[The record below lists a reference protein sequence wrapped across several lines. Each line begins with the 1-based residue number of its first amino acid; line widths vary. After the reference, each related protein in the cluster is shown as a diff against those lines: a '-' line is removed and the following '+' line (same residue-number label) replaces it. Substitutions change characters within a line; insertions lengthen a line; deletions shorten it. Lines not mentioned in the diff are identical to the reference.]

1 MDQAQIIGIAIG
13 LGGLGLLGLIVF
25 IKSNMVICQP
35 SEIVILSGRK
45 RRQEDGS
52 VAGYRV
58 IRGGRGFKWPFIESV
73 ARLPLTTLPIDIHL
87 PKALCAGMIPVTI
100 EGRANVKL
108 AGRSEEGL
116 ENAVERFLGKG
127 TDSVTRTA
135 QQTIEG
141 ALRGVIAEVSPEEA
155 NAQRLQLA
163 QKVTDA
169 ARENLSRLGIVLDF
183 FQIQSLSDEQG
194 YLEAIGR
201 RKNAEVRRDAE
212 ISEAQAKA
220 EARQVAAEQRRIGR
234 EAEIESERAIIKRE
248 NTLAVERADLSAES
262 NRAEEKAKV
271 AGDIARTEE
280 RISLESKKVEL
291 SGKKQEAETVIPAR
305 AAREASV
312 LKAEGKAARI
322 LEDGKATAQ
331 AIELMREQWQDGD
344 THDLFM
350 IQLLP
355 ELLDKVTSVVSDNLR
370 VDKLT
375 ILDGGDGS
383 GIPSYVNNLT
393 GSAITMLEQLKNAT
407 GIDIEKLAQG
417 APKGANTD
425 LPKELG

>member
-13 LGGLGLLGLIVF
+13 LGGLALLALIVF

-35 SEIVILSGRK
+35 NEIVILSGRK

-58 IRGGRGFKWPFIESV
+58 IRGGRGFKWPFVESV
-73 ARLPLTTLPIDIHL
+73 ARLSLTTLPIEVHL

-127 TDSVTRTA
+127 PEAVTRTA

-141 ALRGVIAEVSPEEA
+141 ALRGVIAAVSPEEA

-163 QKVTDA
+163 KDVTET
-169 ARENLSRLGIVLDF
+169 ARENLNRLGIVLDF
-183 FQIQSLSDEQG
+183 FQIQSISDDQG

-201 RKNAEVRRDAE
+201 KKNAEVRRDAQ
-212 ISEAQAKA
+212 IAEAQAGA
-220 EARQVAAEQRRIGR
+220 EARQVAAEQHRIGR
-234 EAEIESERAIIKRE
+234 EAEIESERTIIKRE
-248 NTLAVERADLSAES
+248 NTLAVERADLAAES
-262 NRAEEKAKV
+262 NRAEERSKV

-280 RISLESKKVEL
+280 RIALESKKVEL

-322 LEDGKATAQ
+322 LEDGKATAE
-331 AIELMREQWQDGD
+331 AIELMRAQWQDGD
-344 THDLFM
+344 TQELFM
-350 IQLLP
+350 IRMLP
-355 ELLDKVTSVVSDNLR
+355 ELLDKVTKVVADNLR

-393 GSAITMLEQLKNAT
+393 GSAIAMLEQLKNAT
-407 GIDIEKLAQG
+407 GIDVEKLAQG
-417 APKGANTD
+417 TTRDVSAD
-425 LPKELG
+425 VPKELG

>member
-13 LGGLGLLGLIVF
+13 LGGLALLALIVF

-35 SEIVILSGRK
+35 NEIVILSGRK

-58 IRGGRGFKWPFIESV
+58 IRGGRGFKWPFVESV
-73 ARLPLTTLPIDIHL
+73 ARLSLTTLPIEVHL

-127 TDSVTRTA
+127 PEAVTRTA

-141 ALRGVIAEVSPEEA
+141 ALRGVIAAVSPEEA

-163 QKVTDA
+163 KDVTET
-169 ARENLSRLGIVLDF
+169 ARENLNRLGIVLDF
-183 FQIQSLSDEQG
+183 FQIQSISDDQG

-201 RKNAEVRRDAE
+201 KKNAEVRRDAQ
-212 ISEAQAKA
+212 IAEAQAGA
-220 EARQVAAEQRRIGR
+220 EARQVAAEQHRIGR
-234 EAEIESERAIIKRE
+234 EAEIESERTIIKRE
-248 NTLAVERADLSAES
+248 NTLAVERADLAAES
-262 NRAEEKAKV
+262 NRAEERSKV

-280 RISLESKKVEL
+280 RIALESKKVEL

-322 LEDGKATAQ
+322 LEDGKATAE
-331 AIELMREQWQDGD
+331 AIELMRAQWQDGD
-344 THDLFM
+344 TQELFM
-350 IQLLP
+350 IRMLP

-393 GSAITMLEQLKNAT
+393 GSAIAMLEQLKNAT
-407 GIDIEKLAQG
+407 GIDVEKLAQG
-417 APKGANTD
+417 TTRDVSAD
-425 LPKELG
+425 VPKELG

>member
-13 LGGLGLLGLIVF
+13 LGGLALFALIVF

-35 SEIVILSGRK
+35 NEIVILSGRK

-52 VAGYRV
+52 VLGYRV

-73 ARLPLTTLPIDIHL
+73 ARLPLTTMPIEVHL
-87 PKALCAGMIPVTI
+87 PKALSAGMIPVAI

-127 TDSVTRTA
+127 PEAVARTA

-141 ALRGVIAEVSPEEA
+141 ALRGVVATVSPEEA

-163 QKVTDA
+163 QDVTEK
-169 ARENLSRLGIVLDF
+169 AREILNPLGIVLDF
-183 FQIQSLSDEQG
+183 FQIQSISDDQG

-212 ISEAQAKA
+212 IAEAQAEA
-220 EARQVAAEQRRIGR
+220 EARQVAAEQQRIGR
-234 EAEIESERAIIKRE
+234 EAEIESERSIIKRE
-248 NTLAVERADLSAES
+248 NTLAVERAELAAES
-262 NRAEEKAKV
+262 NRAEERSKV
-271 AGDIARTEE
+271 AGEIARADEQIE
-280 RISLESKKVEL
+280 LEGKRVEL
-291 SGKKQEAETVIPAR
+291 IAKREHADTVVPAEARHKAIVL
-305 AAREASV
+305 EAQGRS
-312 LKAEGKAARI
+312 ATI
-322 LEDGKATAQ
+322 LEDGKATAE

-344 THDLFM
+344 THELFM
-350 IQLLP
+350 IRMLP
-355 ELLDKVTSVVSDNLR
+355 ELLDKVTRVVADNLR

-393 GSAITMLEQLKNAT
+393 GSAIAMLEQLKNAT
-407 GIDIEKLAQG
+407 GIDIEKLAHG
-417 APKGANTD
+417 TTRNTSAEV
-425 LPKELG
+425 PKELG

>member
-13 LGGLGLLGLIVF
+13 LGGLALLALIVF

-35 SEIVILSGRK
+35 NEIVILSGRK
-45 RRQEDGS
+45 RKQPDGS

-58 IRGGRGFKWPFIESV
+58 IRGGRGFKWPFVESV
-73 ARLPLTTLPIDIHL
+73 ARLPLTTLPIEVHL
-87 PKALCAGMIPVTI
+87 PKALCSGMIPVTI

-108 AGRSEEGL
+108 AGRVEEGL

-127 TDSVTRTA
+127 PEAVTRTA

-141 ALRGVIAEVSPEEA
+141 ALRGVVATVSPEEA

-163 QKVTDA
+163 QDVTDK
-169 ARENLSRLGIVLDF
+169 ARENLARLGVVLDY
-183 FQIQSLSDEQG
+183 FQIQSISDDQG
-194 YLEAIGR
+194 YLAAIGR
-201 RKNAEVRRDAE
+201 KKNAEVSRDAQ
-212 ISEAQAKA
+212 IAEARAEA

-234 EAEIESERAIIKRE
+234 EAEIEAERTIIKHE
-248 NTLAVERADLSAES
+248 NALAVERADLAAES
-262 NRAEEKAKV
+262 NRAEERSNV
-271 AGDIARTEE
+271 AGEIARVDEQIE
-280 RISLESKKVEL
+280 LEGKRVEL
-291 SGKKQEAETVIPAR
+291 SAQREKADTVVPAEARQKAMKLEAEGR
-305 AAREASV
+305 AAA
-312 LKAEGKAARI
+312 I
-322 LEDGKATAQ
+322 LEDGKATAD
-331 AIELMREQWQDGD
+331 AIELMRKQWQDGD
-344 THDLFM
+344 TQELFM
-350 IQLLP
+350 IRMLP

-383 GIPSYVNNLT
+383 GIPSYVSNLT
-393 GSAITMLEQLKNAT
+393 GSAIKMLELLKNAT

-417 APKGANTD
+417 AGKGTDTD